1 MSGGGGNISTTQG
14 RVDGQVPSWGGVIVP
29 YQSKR
34 PPTLQPS
41 CQQRGQSPRSS
52 GMRSAA
58 TLSSRLIHFF
68 FSAFPS
74 IRRPPQFNLSPS
86 SASSS
91 PLSNTPSWNNALSE
105 VRRSSSAA
113 PSWGMILSLFL
124 HPRHLCR
131 RRGNHHHRRCRRLCR
146 NVAVS
151 PSISSTCCSA
161 IAVAAFS
168 VVYVTSR
175 SLPLLLWCLV
185 PPPPL
190 LLPAHHAPLPSLTVS
205 RRRLLSIRT
214 SSGGGIFS
222 SRSGVCARAK
232 TAAASLRR
240 VSLSKT
246 MPMMM
251 VAMQERRG

>member
-1 MSGGGGNISTTQG
+1 MVKCRRGGVWSSLPIQTPSNTSAIMSTTWT
-14 RVDGQVPSWGGVIVP
+14 VPALEWDAVGGHFVFTAD
-29 YQSKR
+29 R
-34 PPTLQPS
+34 
-41 CQQRGQSPRSS
+41 
-52 GMRSAA
+52 
-58 TLSSRLIHFF
+58 HFF

-91 PLSNTPSWNNALSE
+91 PLSNTPPWNHALSE

-113 PSWGMILSLFL
+113 PSWGMIPSLFL
-124 HPRHLCR
+124 HPRHHCR

-151 PSISSTCCSA
+151 PSISSTCRSA
-161 IAVAAFS
+161 IAVAAFA
-168 VVYVTSR
+168 VVYVTPR
-175 SLPLLLWCLV
+175 SLPLLLWCRV

-222 SRSGVCARAK
+222 SRSDVCARAK
-232 TAAASLRR
+232 TAAASLRQ

-246 MPMMM
+246 MTMMM